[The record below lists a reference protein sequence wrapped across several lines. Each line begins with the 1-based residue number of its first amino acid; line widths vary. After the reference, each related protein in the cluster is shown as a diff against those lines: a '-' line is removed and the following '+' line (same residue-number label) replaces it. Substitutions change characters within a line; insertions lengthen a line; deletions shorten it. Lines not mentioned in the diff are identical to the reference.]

1 MTKTI
6 LSVCRGNLDAVS
18 NQIWGCSS
26 AGRAP
31 ALQAGG
37 QEFDSPHLH
46 QYLLGDT
53 EKILSI
59 SCTLKTKQ
67 CKTNDDREKEDR
79 YVVSNPD
86 NEEREI
92 E

>member
-1 MTKTI
+1 MEFGFRQGKMTKTI

-18 NQIWGCSS
+18 KQIWGCSS

-46 QYLLGDT
+46 QSEPRGKDRNIKYWLYL
-53 EKILSI
+53 E
-59 SCTLKTKQ
+59 
-67 CKTNDDREKEDR
+67 N
-79 YVVSNPD
+79 
-86 NEEREI
+86 
-92 E
+92 